1 MKRIIQI
8 ILFLLIII
16 IFIAFYKVY
25 LVKNT
30 EIQPSLIETQKQLS
44 GQEGNNLIQNLKY
57 EINLD
62 ENKKYIIKSELSEV
76 GYLQGGEVVNMQ
88 KVFALFIDET
98 NIPLTVTSDIAKY
111 NNGTYN
117 TNFSGNVQIKYLDS
131 LIYSDRMDLD
141 ISKNIISVYDKVQY
155 EGLYGIVNADNVR
168 IDLITKK
175 IEIYMNN
182 NKDKVEVI
190 TKK

>member
-8 ILFLLIII
+8 ILFLFIISIII
-16 IFIAFYKVY
+16 IFYKVY
-25 LVKNT
+25 FVKD
-30 EIQPSLIETQKQLS
+30 IKLQPQLIENQIKLS
-44 GQEGNNLIQNLKY
+44 GQSENNLIKNLKY

-62 ENKKYIIKSELSEV
+62 ENKKYIIRSELSEIAYEQDYEIV
-76 GYLQGGEVVNMQ
+76 KME
-88 KVFALFIDET
+88 KVFAVFIDET
-98 NIPLTVTSDIAKY
+98 NIPLTVTSDKAIY
-111 NNGTYN
+111 NSSTYN
-117 TNFSGNVQIKYLDS
+117 TNFSENVQIEYLDS

-141 ISKNIISVYDKVQY
+141 INKNIISIYDKVQY

-175 IEIYMNN
+175 IEIYMNK

>member
-8 ILFLLIII
+8 IIFLFIISIII
-16 IFIAFYKVY
+16 IFYKVY
-25 LVKNT
+25 FVKD
-30 EIQPSLIETQKQLS
+30 IKLQPQFIENQIKLS
-44 GQEGNNLIQNLKY
+44 GQSENNLIKNLKY

-62 ENKKYIIKSELSEV
+62 ENKKYIIRSELSEIAYEQDNEIV
-76 GYLQGGEVVNMQ
+76 TME
-88 KVFALFIDET
+88 KVFAVFIDET
-98 NIPLTVTSDIAKY
+98 NIPLTVTSDKAIY
-111 NNGTYN
+111 DSSTYN
-117 TNFSGNVQIKYLDS
+117 TNFSENVQIEYLDS

-141 ISKNIISVYDKVQY
+141 INKNIISIYDKVQY

-175 IEIYMNN
+175 IEIYMNK